1 MFIVNLT
8 YIKPLDEVE
17 KFLEKHID
25 FLNQYYTEGHF
36 IASGRKNPR
45 TGGIILMRAKNKDAV
60 QEIITHD
67 PFYQNKIAQYDVIEF
82 EASKYCPEFET
93 IISKTFDDK

>member
-25 FLNQYYTEGHF
+25 FLNQYYTKGHLSHLEEK
-36 IASGRKNPR
+36 IQE
-45 TGGIILMRAKNKDAV
+45 LAV
-60 QEIITHD
+60 S
-67 PFYQNKIAQYDVIEF
+67 F
-82 EASKYCPEFET
+82 S
-93 IISKTFDDK
+93 

>member
-8 YIKPLDEVE
+8 YIKPLDTVE

-25 FLNQYYTEGHF
+25 FLNQYYTKGHF

-45 TGGIILMRAKNKDAV
+45 TGGIILMRAKK
-60 QEIITHD
+60 
-67 PFYQNKIAQYDVIEF
+67 
-82 EASKYCPEFET
+82 
-93 IISKTFDDK
+93 

>member
-17 KFLEKHID
+17 EFLEKHID
-25 FLNQYYTEGHF
+25 FLNQYYTKGHF

-45 TGGIILMRAKNKDAV
+45 TGGIILMRAKKIKMLSKKSLHTIHSIKMRLLNMRSLNLRQVNIV
-60 QEIITHD
+60 Q
-67 PFYQNKIAQYDVIEF
+67 N
-82 EASKYCPEFET
+82 
-93 IISKTFDDK
+93 